1 MKKNLY
7 LLISLFVLATNLT
20 AQNKTLTGKVTD
32 SKDGTPMSAVT
43 VRIKEGAAIGVTN
56 ADGTFK
62 VVVPAKTTAL
72 IFSSVDYSEIELSA
86 TTRDM
91 IVKMEKGNKV
101 LSEVIISGYVT
112 RSKRANTGS
121 ASVISV
127 DDVRSQPN
135 ASFDQLLQGQ
145 APGLNVKTGSG
156 QPGRSADVVIR
167 GKGSINGSTN
177 PLYILDGVE
186 IRGSDFSSMNQNDF
200 ETITVLKDAASTSI
214 YGSRGSNGVIV
225 ITTKKGKAGRLKINY
240 DVQSGTS
247 RLPKNQLLL
256 MNTQEKLDFETK
268 IAGNQWS
275 WTDQQVADYRKI
287 NTNWDD
293 YVFRK
298 GNTQSHQLSLSG
310 GSEKTTFYSSL
321 GYYNEEGI
329 TIATGIK
336 KYNARLNIAHTENN
350 VKIGANLATGWSDF
364 TGTSEGNS
372 GVGSPLNTVIW
383 ALPYETP
390 YTSTGKYTN
399 SIQFPFW
406 INPVEELKENKSTS
420 AQLKGSGNM
429 YLEWKLPWVKNLT
442 YKINGGLDYSQS
454 EGFGITKNGTQSALQ
469 NDAFGQAFR
478 LNGEVSRSLDRRTK
492 YTITNSLN
500 YRTFLDKAGNHSIST
515 SAFAEF
521 VSNKGRS
528 FNYTGYGLLL
538 PFDNEAGLVAGT
550 VSNGFIPIV
559 GGGFPENSA
568 LMSYFGSIDYA
579 YKNRYY
585 LSVTGR
591 TDGSSKLS
599 TEHRW
604 TKYGSVGGG
613 WIVSDEGFFNVRAIN
628 YLKLKASYGS
638 VGNQNGIG
646 DFPYKQRY
654 GRGTYSGAGTLQ
666 IGGLGNVD
674 LTWEKRSTANIGA
687 DIELFKN
694 RLRTS
699 VEVYRSLTKGLYF
712 SPFVP
717 STSGGGGAILSNNGS
732 MENKGIEITFGVKI
746 IDTKDFKISLDLNYA
761 YNKNTIKSLPDKQD
775 FQLYKSFQALKVGKP
790 LNSFYL
796 VPFEGVNPANGNSQ
810 YRKADG
816 KTITEKYDANDL
828 VVLGTSDAP
837 HNGGVTTSF
846 YFKGIELSAFG
857 VISAGN
863 YIYNNARINVENSGY
878 TSSGFAKNGINAW
891 TTTGQITNFPKITET
906 TQSQTTRYL
915 EKGDFFRLRNVQ
927 LAYSIPKVLLEKL
940 KVQALR
946 VFVQGQ
952 NLYTKFKFQGWDPEV
967 STISSA
973 DSNSSAD
980 VSGAQYPTLK
990 RVTFGLNVTF

>member
-1 MKKNLY
+1 M
-7 LLISLFVLATNLT
+7 
-20 AQNKTLTGKVTD
+20 
-32 SKDGTPMSAVT
+32 
-43 VRIKEGAAIGVTN
+43 
-56 ADGTFK
+56 
-62 VVVPAKTTAL
+62 
-72 IFSSVDYSEIELSA
+72 
-86 TTRDM
+86 
-91 IVKMEKGNKV
+91 
-101 LSEVIISGYVT
+101 
-112 RSKRANTGS
+112 
-121 ASVISV
+121 
-127 DDVRSQPN
+127 
-135 ASFDQLLQGQ
+135 
-145 APGLNVKTGSG
+145 
-156 QPGRSADVVIR
+156 
-167 GKGSINGSTN
+167 NGSTN

-200 ETITVLKDAASTSI
+200 ETITVLKDAASTAI

-225 ITTKKGKAGRLKINY
+225 ITTKKGKAGKLKINY
-240 DVQSGTS
+240 DVQVGTS

-268 IAGNQWS
+268 IAGNPWG
-275 WTDQQVADYRKI
+275 WTDAQVADLRKI
-287 NTNWDD
+287 NVNWDD

-336 KYNARLNIAHTENN
+336 KYNARLNIAHTENT
-350 VKIGANLATGWSDF
+350 VKLGANLATGWSDF

-383 ALPYETP
+383 ALPYEKPFTP
-390 YTSTGKYTN
+390 TGGYTN

-406 INPVEELKENKSTS
+406 INPVEELTENKNSS

-442 YKINGGLDYSQS
+442 YKINSGLDYSQS
-454 EGFGITKNGTQSALQ
+454 EGFAITKNGTQSALQ
-469 NDAFGQAFR
+469 NDAFGEAFR
-478 LNGEVSRSLDRRTK
+478 LNGQVSRSLDRRTK

-550 VSNGFIPIV
+550 VSNGFIPVV

-599 TEHRW
+599 PEHRW

-613 WIVSDEGFFNVRAIN
+613 WIVSDEGFFNVKAIN

-666 IGGLGNVD
+666 IGGLGNAD

-746 IDTKDFKISLDLNYA
+746 IDTKDFKIAVDLNYA

-796 VPFEGVNPANGNSQ
+796 VPFVGVNPANGNSQ
-810 YRKADG
+810 YLKADG
-816 KTITEKYDANDL
+816 KTITEEYDANDL

-878 TSSGFAKNGINAW
+878 ASSGFAKNGINAW
-891 TTTGQITNFPKITET
+891 TTPGQVTNFPRITET

-927 LAYSIPKVLLEKL
+927 LAYSMPGILLEKL
-940 KVQALR
+940 KIQALR

-952 NLYTKFKFQGWDPEV
+952 NLYTKFTFQGWDPEV

-973 DSNSSAD
+973 DANSSAD

>member
-1 MKKNLY
+1 M
-7 LLISLFVLATNLT
+7 
-20 AQNKTLTGKVTD
+20 
-32 SKDGTPMSAVT
+32 
-43 VRIKEGAAIGVTN
+43 
-56 ADGTFK
+56 
-62 VVVPAKTTAL
+62 
-72 IFSSVDYSEIELSA
+72 
-86 TTRDM
+86 
-91 IVKMEKGNKV
+91 
-101 LSEVIISGYVT
+101 
-112 RSKRANTGS
+112 
-121 ASVISV
+121 
-127 DDVRSQPN
+127 
-135 ASFDQLLQGQ
+135 
-145 APGLNVKTGSG
+145 
-156 QPGRSADVVIR
+156 
-167 GKGSINGSTN
+167 
-177 PLYILDGVE
+177 
-186 IRGSDFSSMNQNDF
+186 
-200 ETITVLKDAASTSI
+200 
-214 YGSRGSNGVIV
+214 
-225 ITTKKGKAGRLKINY
+225 
-240 DVQSGTS
+240 
-247 RLPKNQLLL
+247 
-256 MNTQEKLDFETK
+256 
-268 IAGNQWS
+268 
-275 WTDQQVADYRKI
+275 
-287 NTNWDD
+287 
-293 YVFRK
+293 
-298 GNTQSHQLSLSG
+298 
-310 GSEKTTFYSSL
+310 
-321 GYYNEEGI
+321 
-329 TIATGIK
+329 
-336 KYNARLNIAHTENN
+336 
-350 VKIGANLATGWSDF
+350 
-364 TGTSEGNS
+364 
-372 GVGSPLNTVIW
+372 
-383 ALPYETP
+383 
-390 YTSTGKYTN
+390 
-399 SIQFPFW
+399 
-406 INPVEELKENKSTS
+406 
-420 AQLKGSGNM
+420 
-429 YLEWKLPWVKNLT
+429 
-442 YKINGGLDYSQS
+442 
-454 EGFGITKNGTQSALQ
+454 
-469 NDAFGQAFR
+469 
-478 LNGEVSRSLDRRTK
+478 
-492 YTITNSLN
+492 
-500 YRTFLDKAGNHSIST
+500 
-515 SAFAEF
+515 
-521 VSNKGRS
+521 
-528 FNYTGYGLLL
+528 
-538 PFDNEAGLVAGT
+538 AGT

-878 TSSGFAKNGINAW
+878 ASSGFAKNGINAW
-891 TTTGQITNFPKITET
+891 TTPGQITNFPKITET

-927 LAYSIPKVLLEKL
+927 LAYSVPKVLLEKL
-940 KVQALR
+940 KIQALR

>member
-1 MKKNLY
+1 
-7 LLISLFVLATNLT
+7 
-20 AQNKTLTGKVTD
+20 
-32 SKDGTPMSAVT
+32 
-43 VRIKEGAAIGVTN
+43 
-56 ADGTFK
+56 
-62 VVVPAKTTAL
+62 
-72 IFSSVDYSEIELSA
+72 
-86 TTRDM
+86 
-91 IVKMEKGNKV
+91 
-101 LSEVIISGYVT
+101 
-112 RSKRANTGS
+112 
-121 ASVISV
+121 
-127 DDVRSQPN
+127 
-135 ASFDQLLQGQ
+135 
-145 APGLNVKTGSG
+145 
-156 QPGRSADVVIR
+156 
-167 GKGSINGSTN
+167 
-177 PLYILDGVE
+177 
-186 IRGSDFSSMNQNDF
+186 MNQNDF
-200 ETITVLKDAASTSI
+200 ETITVLKDAASTAI

-225 ITTKKGKAGRLKINY
+225 ITTKKGKAGKLKINY
-240 DVQSGTS
+240 DVQVGTS

-268 IAGNQWS
+268 IAGNPWG
-275 WTDQQVADYRKI
+275 WTDAQVADLRKI
-287 NTNWDD
+287 NVNWDD

-336 KYNARLNIAHTENN
+336 KYNARLNIAHTENT
-350 VKIGANLATGWSDF
+350 VKLGANLATGWSDF

-383 ALPYETP
+383 ALPYEKPFTP
-390 YTSTGKYTN
+390 TGGYTN

-406 INPVEELKENKSTS
+406 INPVEELTENKNSS

-442 YKINGGLDYSQS
+442 YKINSGLDYSQS
-454 EGFGITKNGTQSALQ
+454 EGFAITKNGTQSALQ
-469 NDAFGQAFR
+469 NDAFGEAFR
-478 LNGEVSRSLDRRTK
+478 LNGQVSRSLDRRTK

-550 VSNGFIPIV
+550 VSNGFIPVV

-599 TEHRW
+599 PEHRW

-613 WIVSDEGFFNVRAIN
+613 WIVSDEGFFNVKAIN

-666 IGGLGNVD
+666 IGGLGNAD

-746 IDTKDFKISLDLNYA
+746 IDTKDFKIAVDLNYA

-796 VPFEGVNPANGNSQ
+796 VPFVGVNPANGNSQ
-810 YRKADG
+810 YLKADG
-816 KTITEKYDANDL
+816 KTITEEYDANDL

-878 TSSGFAKNGINAW
+878 ASSGFAKNGINAW
-891 TTTGQITNFPKITET
+891 TTPGQVTNFPRITET

-927 LAYSIPKVLLEKL
+927 LAYSMPGILLEKL
-940 KVQALR
+940 KIQALR

-952 NLYTKFKFQGWDPEV
+952 NLYTKFTFQGWDPEV

-973 DSNSSAD
+973 DANSSAD

>member
-1 MKKNLY
+1 MKKNLL
-7 LLISLFVLATNLT
+7 LLISLFVLNTIVS

-32 SKDGTPMSAVT
+32 LKDGTPLPAVT
-43 VRIKEGAAIGVTN
+43 IKIKEGAAIGVTN

-62 VVVPAKTTAL
+62 VVVPTKTKAL
-72 IFSSVDYSEIELSA
+72 IFSSVDYSEIELPA
-86 TTRDM
+86 TTGD
-91 IVKMEKGNKV
+91 ISVKMEKGNKV
-101 LSEVIISGYVT
+101 LTEVIISGYVT
-112 RSKRANTGS
+112 RSKRSNTGS
-121 ASVISV
+121 ASVISA

-177 PLYILDGVE
+177 PLYILDGIE

-200 ETITVLKDAASTSI
+200 ETITVLKDAASTAI

-225 ITTKKGKAGRLKINY
+225 ITTKKGKAGKLKINY
-240 DVQSGTS
+240 DVQVGTS

-268 IAGNQWS
+268 IAGNPWG
-275 WTDQQVADYRKI
+275 WTDDQVADLRKI
-287 NTNWDD
+287 NVNWDD

-350 VKIGANLATGWSDF
+350 IKIGANLATGWSDF

-383 ALPYETP
+383 ALPYEKP
-390 YTSTGKYTN
+390 FTSTGAYTN

-406 INPVEELKENKSTS
+406 INPVEELKENKSS
-420 AQLKGSGNM
+420 SSQLKGSGNM
-429 YLEWKLPWVKNLT
+429 YLEWKLPWIKNLT

-469 NDAFGQAFR
+469 NDAFGEAFR

-492 YTITNSLN
+492 YTVTNSLN
-500 YRTFLDKAGNHSIST
+500 YRTFLDKAANHSIST

-550 VSNGFIPIV
+550 VSNGFIPVV

-599 TEHRW
+599 PEHRW

-613 WIVSDEGFFNVRAIN
+613 WIVSDEGFFNVKAIN

-666 IGGLGNVD
+666 IGGLGNAD

-699 VEVYRSLTKGLYF
+699 VEVYKSLTKGLYF

-746 IDTKDFKISLDLNYA
+746 VDTKDFKISVDLNYA

-796 VPFEGVNPANGNSQ
+796 VPFVGVNPANGNSQ
-810 YRKADG
+810 YLKADG
-816 KTITEKYDANDL
+816 KTITEEYDANDL

-857 VISAGN
+857 VVSAGN

-878 TSSGFAKNGINAW
+878 ASSGFAKNGINAW
-891 TTTGQITNFPKITET
+891 TTPGQVTNFPRITET

-927 LAYSIPKVLLEKL
+927 LAYSIPAVLLEKL
-940 KVQALR
+940 KIQALR